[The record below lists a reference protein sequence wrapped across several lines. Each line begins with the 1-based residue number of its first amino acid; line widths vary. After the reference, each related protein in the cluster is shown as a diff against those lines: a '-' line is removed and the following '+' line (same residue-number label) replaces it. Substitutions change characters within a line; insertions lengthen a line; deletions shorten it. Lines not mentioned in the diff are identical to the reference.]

1 MGILVSDCTNHSGLD
16 GRFIRI
22 GIKNALQTNFDEKI
36 KNFRQFL
43 RESVQILEGAS
54 PKTILARGYSMVK
67 TADGKIVR
75 SQTDVKNGEKIE
87 VYPAEGKILATVD

>member
-1 MGILVSDCTNHSGLD
+1 
-16 GRFIRI
+16 
-22 GIKNALQTNFDEKI
+22 
-36 KNFRQFL
+36 
-43 RESVQILEGAS
+43 
-54 PKTILARGYSMVK
+54 MVK